1 MQVFVLLACLLGLSA
16 ALPFEAHISIT
27 DASVNP
33 TLLGASLGVDF
44 SLTNTNPEP
53 MTVVVWGT
61 PLDKSNDILRAD
73 MFKVVAESGASAM
86 YTGIVD
92 KRRPTLSDFVTL
104 HPGQTVQ
111 ARVNL
116 LKGYW
121 FPQQGQYTISLASY
135 VRAFIGEVELE
146 SVIENGLENFEIY
159 DLMSSESLFVNIVDI
174 TPEPT
179 WGPSYNGLLGAV
191 TVNANCDTSRA
202 STVRTADT
210 QSGTLIS
217 RVRTYMGRGCQ
228 ATGNYLTWMG
238 VCDSSRF
245 STVTNNFNAINSR
258 WSNGYRVDC
267 AGSSCSANTYAYV
280 FPSDSTY
287 TVYVCGA
294 FWNARAHN
302 CTNNVAQW
310 DTQSGTII
318 HEISH
323 FSNVAGTSDIQY
335 GTSGC
340 QTLAKN
346 NPSQAVR
353 NADSH
358 EYLAESCP

>member
-1 MQVFVLLACLLGLSA
+1 
-16 ALPFEAHISIT
+16 
-27 DASVNP
+27 
-33 TLLGASLGVDF
+33 
-44 SLTNTNPEP
+44 
-53 MTVVVWGT
+53 MTFVVWGT

-73 MFKVVAESGASAM
+73 MFKVVAESGASAT

-121 FPQQGQYTISLASY
+121 FPQQGPYTISLTSY
-135 VRAFIGEVELE
+135 LRAFIGEVELE

-159 DLMSSESLFVNIVDI
+159 DLMSSESIVINILDI
-174 TPEPT
+174 TPEPS
-179 WGPSYNGLLGAV
+179 WGPIYNETLLGAV
-191 TVNANCDTSRA
+191 TVNANCDSTRA
-202 STVRTADT
+202 NTIRTADT
-210 QSGTLIS
+210 HAGTLIS
-217 RVRTYMGRGCQ
+217 RVRTYLGRGCQ
-228 ATGNYLTWMG
+228 STGNFVTWMG
-238 VCDSSRF
+238 VCDNTRF
-245 STVTNNFNAINSR
+245 NTVTSNFNSINSR
-258 WSNGYRVDC
+258 WGNGYRVDC

-302 CTNNVAQW
+302 CASSALY

-323 FSNVAGTSDIQY
+323 FSNVAATSDIAY
-335 GTSGC
+335 GTTNC
-340 QTLAKN
+340 QNLAKS